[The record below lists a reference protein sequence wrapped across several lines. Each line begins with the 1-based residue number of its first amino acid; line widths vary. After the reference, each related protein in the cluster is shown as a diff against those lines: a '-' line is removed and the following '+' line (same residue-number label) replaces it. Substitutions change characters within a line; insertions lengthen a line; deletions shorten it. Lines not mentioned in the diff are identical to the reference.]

1 MLNEEAALPGSGKN
15 SHGQVRQRSKVFFVR
30 KITSL
35 LVNPLRNRSISRAI
49 PATVTSVAV
58 AVAGMA
64 VPATGGNQL
73 ASAAET
79 PASVQALSAAGGGL
93 IKAQDWQQSHV
104 LGALPAPLAGDK
116 DSPEHVKDAV
126 ERSVQITRLSEEND
140 SLEQRWRIT
149 FNRELIRDDR
159 NVAWAGN
166 KDVKYSVVLSPDYQV
181 VGNVDYTLAHKHGGE
196 SVSRSIPATVMG
208 SGDYGYYYN
217 GLGQSGNAFALLSDS
232 ARLVELR
239 YFGQYVP
246 TDQLNGRGQQVF
258 NPPEQVKGSSTTNV
272 STPLANELSGQI
284 GGTDRR
290 GDQLWEN
297 LQWKD
302 GRFQGWYVN
311 NNDWAQGSFYDSF
324 APNAGMAW
332 SFSYA
337 TEKYWA
343 DDVITVEF
351 TTRRD
356 PSTMWFAN
364 GRQNTNHR
372 TFVAASYKAFLGGN
386 ALVQRAAAQY
396 TTMDDHDTAT
406 IGKNGLPQRIN
417 AGVGIPL
424 EAVGNNYDGDDGA
437 DQDELGPQGLSGY
450 IKHGYLNLAER
461 NPGQVGNKTQPT
473 WGIDG
478 SDPTVG
484 YAGYILMPNK
494 TLNIAPSYHPTAENA
509 LQYAT
514 QPHQTVQLWAG
525 GKLLAETKSDA
536 KGLAWLQ
543 PGWAF
548 DRTSTTSGFAFRPNK
563 YGNNVRLN
571 DQGQPVY
578 VRVDNSFSVNLTQ
591 QDYQLKVYSEG
602 WDTLPAYP
610 KLQRPVFARPAEQSF
625 GYNAFQAD
633 NSRSTLTATP
643 NVVPASK
650 SATTTLRLTL
660 QTRDGKPISVQ
671 PNMIQLEQYL
681 GGVRNETGKH
691 GGSAWQVVGPG
702 QYETR
707 VGNETAGIY
716 DYKVKVN
723 APAGGTFAEKTVR
736 VTFNDA
742 ELADATVN
750 NLADSY
756 PAGTEINNLTI
767 SAQGRRGGLTGSFW
781 VKLPGKAELVKLETK
796 QGAPVAVPAFAA
808 TKKEPELK
816 IYADAAGTSL
826 VKTVPLQVTLGAV
839 YRPSMEL
846 FAYGSPLTNRSR
858 LRVGTPL
865 VVQMVA
871 KDYDGDLIP
880 GQTGYKLD
888 DGAKFVEDPLQPGV
902 YRAQTL
908 ITEASTKNIGLASE
922 PKELYLDKGSLF
934 AILGVAPES
943 YRISWISPPVPLQ
956 TDVGGKLVKIVDAQ
970 TWQPVANREFS
981 LTYGGA
987 SRYLVNLRTDS
998 AGIITLPNSWNG
1010 FNWAGTA
1017 PQVYLVKPGVTGS
1030 AIFATSNLYDSIP
1043 VPVISPLRPG
1053 PGQLAAAGNL
1063 DGTASAV
1070 DSGSGALAH
1079 AGVNKEVTVTYQA
1092 DTSQIGG
1099 LDFAEVKATL
1109 GDQTV
1114 TLTASPQ
1121 LDPQTN
1127 RRTYSGKLTAPANG
1141 GDYEISTVIN
1151 GQPGPSTYVAVI
1163 GTETPFAELS
1173 LTTDKTLNLSLA
1185 NQDSASVNMTLTQLD
1200 GLSFESYQG
1209 IGGKQTKQVQISNAK
1224 GFSTATTRDLE
1235 VLPGWQFRVTAEAA
1249 GKGLSRPYL
1258 ATVKPPA
1265 PENVQVAVSP
1275 DGTKVTVTGT
1285 IAYPGTVAVD
1295 AIKKDGTAA
1304 VGAGGRSNQL
1314 PAGEFSFEI
1323 PVPENF
1329 DGKLK
1334 VSLESYGVRSSDV
1347 DKTLA
1352 EKPQQPTINSAQ
1364 LNGNGEVVVSV
1375 TSPSAGSVTVAGIT
1389 KEFAAGETK
1398 TVTIPASADINA
1410 GNKIAAT
1417 VTNAGGS
1424 ATSSEI
1430 AVAAAPGAPTAT
1442 AIKHIGNA
1450 VSFEV
1455 TVPAGGSLAVIS
1467 NGATIKT
1474 VDNLQAGAATTIEI
1488 PDAGTREVTYQLVAT
1503 KDGVSSV
1510 PGTVSVKALPSGLR
1524 FTNAEIAAGQ
1534 ITIAGNMPV
1543 TGTLKFGQ
1551 NPADKAPVTWSYDG
1565 QIAAGSFTITMDKP
1579 AGVTELS
1586 STNSQN
1592 YVAMVQEVD
1601 GQYLETAP
1609 IPYTL
1614 YRKLDAPTISE
1625 VKWTTAGKLQVTV
1638 TGVENGN
1645 TVSLKQDETGTE
1657 TQLAS
1662 QTSSGNQVVFELTKE
1677 QAAGLTKIFAKQDN
1691 SNSLLR
1697 PSNPAAKVN
1706 VPAQP
1711 QLENI
1716 DVYVD
1721 ETGVHVTA
1729 TPTVA
1734 GKLKVDG
1741 QQEVDVTANTPV
1753 TKTFPRNGLDK
1764 ITLSLDAGDNGVS
1777 PTYTF
1782 SLAEVPAAPD
1792 IAADGIKHNSPNQ
1805 VELKI
1810 TPNSDSGTL
1819 IVYRLDGT
1827 NLTEVLEQEFTSGN
1841 QVTVTV
1847 PDGGQVLPRYV
1858 AKVQK
1863 TLGDAPTQTRLLSAA
1878 SNEVTAPQIPL
1889 TPEYTLVAD
1898 GDKWK
1903 LEVTVR
1909 ESGALKVTKTSGG
1922 EQAAALGT
1930 TPSNLA
1936 PGAVVNYTLAS
1947 GDQENTAGQPITI
1960 SFTSGNGT
1968 VSLQPVLPTPPATP
1982 TDVQV
1987 TTDQSLRN
1995 NYKSYHITGSVE
2007 QTEGQQLELQVQYS
2021 TDGSA
2026 PYQDVTEVARPVL
2039 AETGKIDA
2047 DMRLATAYKGIR
2059 LLTVDPAGNRS
2070 VASTSVAPTFIDHKF
2085 NSAKFEDG
2093 STSVIKLEYAEGTD
2107 VAGVVVRD
2115 ENDNLVQGVVF
2126 DSNNKT
2132 VTLPENTLA
2141 PGSTV
2146 VLARKDSQGNISTR
2160 YELSVPGKT
2169 GKPAVTFAYSQFSG
2183 NWYDPNAVPGEMT
2196 PAPTAETLKP
2206 KVNLRFS
2213 RPVPASSTIRLYV
2226 GENKIG
2232 ERQVESQMSGNV
2244 SVPVTDAPDALQ
2256 GVQTI
2261 DVTLEEGG
2269 DQESDRTSAPY
2280 RLMQKPVINSAYQN
2294 DNDLVIVGNFG
2305 GTAALVKVAQGENTK
2320 YYRAPQ
2326 GQKITLQ
2333 NINSVPGTTVSVAT
2347 GNTVQTSA
2355 WSDPVPVA
2363 DDSVITSWSN
2373 TSVKLFAGQ
2382 SLTSLTITATNKDGR
2397 SVSSAPT
2404 LQVLHGKDSVFS
2416 GAVTDLQTKN
2426 DAVLTMDPAPT
2437 LQVGD
2442 IITVQQLRA
2451 ETVVSQFQANVQ
2463 VLGIDSNSLT
2473 ITKQG
2478 DSTEVSQVTADDTV
2492 TITYQ
2497 LPNDLTTIEGI
2508 TGKFKLVPATG
2519 DAVEIEGTV
2528 NRDGK
2533 TITATIPQDKMH
2545 AGTFKVV
2552 PVINGLE
2559 GEGKSLTIVNG
2570 APHSFEIPAG
2580 TQLVKDHDNYVPIT
2594 VTDAAGNPVAKSTV
2608 YVSLNDGTKIAA
2620 VTDGKGIAV
2629 VPVYP
2634 SGEAATATINLF
2646 VDASSTDPVATV
2658 ENLPVL
2664 QKAQAAAGSGELV
2677 VAQID
2682 GTALDSKQIT
2692 VGSTVAATYT
2702 YHWGEN
2708 ASAVIP
2714 SAVAVR
2720 LGDGTAVTMARENV
2734 DYANGAA
2741 TFVTKKL
2748 VAPTKAGAVAAV
2760 VVNDLLADPEEFT
2773 GYTLVA
2779 DQPARLVLAEPN
2791 TKLVK
2796 DEADQTLKVKITDQ
2810 YGNEVT
2816 PTGVSARGAG
2826 QPTVTA
2832 PSDSAPGVYTVI
2844 GLKPTEADHQLS
2856 VTVPGVDSPLTV
2868 TIPLAERVYPTTGTF
2883 TVNAGDT
2890 VGEDV
2895 VVSYQLPAVG
2905 VEQVLDRPETVKVK
2919 VQMSDDLVTE
2929 LDLTWNE
2936 NTQAY
2941 DGTVSGQNLHKAGSY
2956 TLTPV
2961 LDDKDVTDQAQSI
2974 SLHAGPVA
2982 QAKLVADQPL
2992 IVGQEQ
2998 QDVQI
3003 KLTDQFD
3010 NLITPDTTGAAQ
3022 AVVRVAGKEEKVD
3035 LGENGVV
3042 SLPALTPGGTQ
3053 VPVAV
3058 TVGGATSVVNLPA
3071 FNLVDNTTGSFVAL
3085 QATVPAGSPV
3095 QVTYQLPDIDPATQF
3110 VAAPDK
3116 FTLYLNGDQSAV
3128 KLNKTAA
3135 GSYTGEW
3142 TPQATGEVT
3151 LAVGTSA
3158 AATQQGVTVVSG
3170 KLSNSTTASSGL
3182 VKDVLGSATFVLTDT
3197 AGNQIADGT
3206 EVAVKIEDN
3215 SPGASPTMITTTVRG
3230 GRVVLDFTPRRA
3242 GQVPVTITAADGSSA
3257 AAKLTVLDRQLVIDG
3272 ILSIAPSGQL
3282 TTDSE
3287 ATATWTLN
3295 EPGDKGRGPA
3305 GTVVMKIGETV
3316 LGILLPVNDPLTN
3329 QFTGK
3334 YEGKLNTDQPVTGP
3348 VTVETA
3354 DGELQ
3359 NQAQLQILPG
3369 KLARAEVIEP
3379 ANGFALTG
3387 EETEVQIRLT
3397 DAKGNDLAPGTPVQV
3412 TVAGATVTAPPAA
3425 IAEDGLL
3432 SFKVKPETPGDIN
3445 IGVTVAGNTATATIT
3460 AVDQLPI
3467 SAGMF
3472 TVNGVTTNSSIPAGA
3487 SVELKYVLPS
3497 EYTAADVTTIY
3508 PVVDGKVLTDQPLQL
3523 VDGQYTVTLTAPAAI
3538 GTATYSLAFDEH
3550 ADVKTK
3556 EITVNVIPA
3565 VVAKVELLS
3574 DGALR
3579 PNEPNQVQFQ
3589 VADQAGKATTAPV
3602 WVSIADGKFVRLNPD
3617 QNGVLTVPV
3626 TPTGGQAPHLVI
3638 AADEQGTTKLFDQ
3651 TLAVKPVPDAATD
3664 VTAVVTKRGEVTVTG
3679 TVQPG
3684 ATVQIQVPGQAEP
3697 VTVTADPVTG
3707 QFTTVIPGIKPGATV
3722 VVVPVVDGVAGKSTA
3737 VKVVVP
3743 KPAAQITG
3751 DTISGTTIPGGKV
3764 VVTDAAG
3771 NKIAEQTA
3779 DEDGKFTLVVPGDA
3793 AGQIRVN
3800 LELDDELSAPVVLD
3814 HQVSEPEPAN
3824 PDQVQPVQEDRQ
3836 DEGTPNVPSQ
3846 DQNNDRCSTG
3856 SAGSSCGFHWWWL
3869 IPVILLVLGIGSY
3882 VQYTAM
3888 VNGGDRQPL
3897 QRGQGSVGDWIR
3909 WLQGLPVR

>member
-1 MLNEEAALPGSGKN
+1 M
-15 SHGQVRQRSKVFFVR
+15 FFVR

-35 LVNPLRNRSISRAI
+35 LVTPFRNRSISRAM

-64 VPATGGNQL
+64 VLATSGNQL

-104 LGALPAPLAGDK
+104 LGALPTPLAGDK

-196 SVSRSIPATVMG
+196 SVSRSIPATIMG
-208 SGDYGYYYN
+208 GGDYGYYYN

-424 EAVGNNYDGDDGA
+424 DAVGNNYDGDDGA

-450 IKHGYLNLAER
+450 IKHRYLNLAER

-473 WGIDG
+473 WGIDS

-494 TLNIAPSYHPTAENA
+494 TLNIAPSYQPTAENA

-543 PGWAF
+543 PGWGF

-578 VRVDNSFSVNLTQ
+578 VRVDNSFSVNLTTQ
-591 QDYQLKVYSEG
+591 QYQLKVYSEG

-625 GYNAFQAD
+625 GYNNFRAD

-796 QGAPVAVPAFAA
+796 QGSPVAVPAFAA

-1053 PGQLAAAGNL
+1053 PGQLDAAGNL
-1063 DGTASAV
+1063 DETASAV
-1070 DSGSGALAH
+1070 DSGSGDLAH

-1185 NQDSASVNMTLTQLD
+1185 NQDLASVNMTLTQLD
-1200 GLSFESYQG
+1200 GLTFESYQG
-1209 IGGKQTKQVQISNAK
+1209 IGGKQTKQVQIPNAK
-1224 GFSTATTRDLE
+1224 GFSSATTRDLE

-1265 PENVQVAVSP
+1265 PENVQVALSP

-1329 DGKLK
+1329 DGTLK

-1389 KEFAAGETK
+1389 KEFAEGETK
-1398 TVTIPASADINA
+1398 TVTIPASANINA
-1410 GNKIAAT
+1410 GDKIAAT

-1424 ATSSEI
+1424 ATSSEF

-1474 VDNLQAGAATTIEI
+1474 VDNIQVGTATTIEI

-1534 ITIAGNMPV
+1534 ITIVGNMPV

-1551 NPADKAPVTWSYDG
+1551 KPAGKDPVTWTYG
-1565 QIAAGSFTITMDKP
+1565 KQIAAGSFTITMDKP
-1579 AGVTELS
+1579 DGVTELS
-1586 STNSQN
+1586 STNGQS
-1592 YVAMVQEVD
+1592 YVVMVQEVE

-1609 IPYTL
+1609 IAYTL

-1625 VKWTTAGKLQVTV
+1625 VKWTATGKLQVTV

-1662 QTSSGNQVVFELTKE
+1662 QTSSGDQVVFELTKE

-1697 PSNPAAKVN
+1697 PSNPAEKVN

-1741 QQEVDVTANTPV
+1741 QQEVDVTANEPV
-1753 TKTFPRNGLDK
+1753 TKTFPRGNLNE
-1764 ITLSLDAGDNGVS
+1764 ITLTLDAGTSGVS

-1782 SLAEVPAAPD
+1782 SLADVPAAPA
-1792 IAADGIKHNSPNQ
+1792 IASEGIKHNSPNQ

-1810 TPNSDSGTL
+1810 TPPNRVSGTL

-1827 NLTEVLEQEFTSGN
+1827 NLTEVLEQEFTSDN

-1863 TLGDAPTQTRLLSAA
+1863 TLGEAPKQTRLLSAA

-1889 TPEYTLVAD
+1889 APDYTLVAD
-1898 GDKWK
+1898 GDQWK

-1909 ESGALKVTKTSGG
+1909 ESGALKVTKTSGS
-1922 EQAAALGT
+1922 E
-1930 TPSNLA
+1930 
-1936 PGAVVNYTLAS
+1936 
-1947 GDQENTAGQPITI
+1947 AG
-1960 SFTSGNGT
+1960 GC
-1968 VSLQPVLPTPPATP
+1968 
-1982 TDVQV
+1982 
-1987 TTDQSLRN
+1987 
-1995 NYKSYHITGSVE
+1995 
-2007 QTEGQQLELQVQYS
+2007 
-2021 TDGSA
+2021 
-2026 PYQDVTEVARPVL
+2026 
-2039 AETGKIDA
+2039 
-2047 DMRLATAYKGIR
+2047 
-2059 LLTVDPAGNRS
+2059 
-2070 VASTSVAPTFIDHKF
+2070 
-2085 NSAKFEDG
+2085 
-2093 STSVIKLEYAEGTD
+2093 
-2107 VAGVVVRD
+2107 
-2115 ENDNLVQGVVF
+2115 
-2126 DSNNKT
+2126 
-2132 VTLPENTLA
+2132 
-2141 PGSTV
+2141 
-2146 VLARKDSQGNISTR
+2146 TR
-2160 YELSVPGKT
+2160 Y
-2169 GKPAVTFAYSQFSG
+2169 Y
-2183 NWYDPNAVPGEMT
+2183 
-2196 PAPTAETLKP
+2196 
-2206 KVNLRFS
+2206 
-2213 RPVPASSTIRLYV
+2213 
-2226 GENKIG
+2226 
-2232 ERQVESQMSGNV
+2232 
-2244 SVPVTDAPDALQ
+2244 
-2256 GVQTI
+2256 
-2261 DVTLEEGG
+2261 
-2269 DQESDRTSAPY
+2269 
-2280 RLMQKPVINSAYQN
+2280 
-2294 DNDLVIVGNFG
+2294 
-2305 GTAALVKVAQGENTK
+2305 TK
-2320 YYRAPQ
+2320 
-2326 GQKITLQ
+2326 
-2333 NINSVPGTTVSVAT
+2333 
-2347 GNTVQTSA
+2347 
-2355 WSDPVPVA
+2355 
-2363 DDSVITSWSN
+2363 
-2373 TSVKLFAGQ
+2373 
-2382 SLTSLTITATNKDGR
+2382 
-2397 SVSSAPT
+2397 
-2404 LQVLHGKDSVFS
+2404 
-2416 GAVTDLQTKN
+2416 
-2426 DAVLTMDPAPT
+2426 
-2437 LQVGD
+2437 
-2442 IITVQQLRA
+2442 
-2451 ETVVSQFQANVQ
+2451 
-2463 VLGIDSNSLT
+2463 
-2473 ITKQG
+2473 
-2478 DSTEVSQVTADDTV
+2478 
-2492 TITYQ
+2492 
-2497 LPNDLTTIEGI
+2497 
-2508 TGKFKLVPATG
+2508 
-2519 DAVEIEGTV
+2519 
-2528 NRDGK
+2528 
-2533 TITATIPQDKMH
+2533 
-2545 AGTFKVV
+2545 
-2552 PVINGLE
+2552 
-2559 GEGKSLTIVNG
+2559 
-2570 APHSFEIPAG
+2570 
-2580 TQLVKDHDNYVPIT
+2580 
-2594 VTDAAGNPVAKSTV
+2594 
-2608 YVSLNDGTKIAA
+2608 
-2620 VTDGKGIAV
+2620 
-2629 VPVYP
+2629 
-2634 SGEAATATINLF
+2634 
-2646 VDASSTDPVATV
+2646 
-2658 ENLPVL
+2658 
-2664 QKAQAAAGSGELV
+2664 
-2677 VAQID
+2677 
-2682 GTALDSKQIT
+2682 
-2692 VGSTVAATYT
+2692 
-2702 YHWGEN
+2702 
-2708 ASAVIP
+2708 
-2714 SAVAVR
+2714 
-2720 LGDGTAVTMARENV
+2720 
-2734 DYANGAA
+2734 
-2741 TFVTKKL
+2741 
-2748 VAPTKAGAVAAV
+2748 
-2760 VVNDLLADPEEFT
+2760 
-2773 GYTLVA
+2773 
-2779 DQPARLVLAEPN
+2779 
-2791 TKLVK
+2791 
-2796 DEADQTLKVKITDQ
+2796 
-2810 YGNEVT
+2810 
-2816 PTGVSARGAG
+2816 
-2826 QPTVTA
+2826 
-2832 PSDSAPGVYTVI
+2832 
-2844 GLKPTEADHQLS
+2844 
-2856 VTVPGVDSPLTV
+2856 
-2868 TIPLAERVYPTTGTF
+2868 
-2883 TVNAGDT
+2883 
-2890 VGEDV
+2890 
-2895 VVSYQLPAVG
+2895 
-2905 VEQVLDRPETVKVK
+2905 
-2919 VQMSDDLVTE
+2919 
-2929 LDLTWNE
+2929 
-2936 NTQAY
+2936 
-2941 DGTVSGQNLHKAGSY
+2941 
-2956 TLTPV
+2956 
-2961 LDDKDVTDQAQSI
+2961 
-2974 SLHAGPVA
+2974 
-2982 QAKLVADQPL
+2982 
-2992 IVGQEQ
+2992 
-2998 QDVQI
+2998 
-3003 KLTDQFD
+3003 
-3010 NLITPDTTGAAQ
+3010 
-3022 AVVRVAGKEEKVD
+3022 
-3035 LGENGVV
+3035 
-3042 SLPALTPGGTQ
+3042 
-3053 VPVAV
+3053 
-3058 TVGGATSVVNLPA
+3058 
-3071 FNLVDNTTGSFVAL
+3071 
-3085 QATVPAGSPV
+3085 
-3095 QVTYQLPDIDPATQF
+3095 
-3110 VAAPDK
+3110 
-3116 FTLYLNGDQSAV
+3116 
-3128 KLNKTAA
+3128 
-3135 GSYTGEW
+3135 
-3142 TPQATGEVT
+3142 
-3151 LAVGTSA
+3151 
-3158 AATQQGVTVVSG
+3158 
-3170 KLSNSTTASSGL
+3170 
-3182 VKDVLGSATFVLTDT
+3182 
-3197 AGNQIADGT
+3197 
-3206 EVAVKIEDN
+3206 
-3215 SPGASPTMITTTVRG
+3215 
-3230 GRVVLDFTPRRA
+3230 
-3242 GQVPVTITAADGSSA
+3242 
-3257 AAKLTVLDRQLVIDG
+3257 
-3272 ILSIAPSGQL
+3272 
-3282 TTDSE
+3282 
-3287 ATATWTLN
+3287 
-3295 EPGDKGRGPA
+3295 
-3305 GTVVMKIGETV
+3305 
-3316 LGILLPVNDPLTN
+3316 
-3329 QFTGK
+3329 
-3334 YEGKLNTDQPVTGP
+3334 
-3348 VTVETA
+3348 
-3354 DGELQ
+3354 
-3359 NQAQLQILPG
+3359 
-3369 KLARAEVIEP
+3369 
-3379 ANGFALTG
+3379 
-3387 EETEVQIRLT
+3387 
-3397 DAKGNDLAPGTPVQV
+3397 
-3412 TVAGATVTAPPAA
+3412 
-3425 IAEDGLL
+3425 
-3432 SFKVKPETPGDIN
+3432 
-3445 IGVTVAGNTATATIT
+3445 
-3460 AVDQLPI
+3460 
-3467 SAGMF
+3467 
-3472 TVNGVTTNSSIPAGA
+3472 
-3487 SVELKYVLPS
+3487 
-3497 EYTAADVTTIY
+3497 
-3508 PVVDGKVLTDQPLQL
+3508 
-3523 VDGQYTVTLTAPAAI
+3523 
-3538 GTATYSLAFDEH
+3538 
-3550 ADVKTK
+3550 
-3556 EITVNVIPA
+3556 
-3565 VVAKVELLS
+3565 
-3574 DGALR
+3574 
-3579 PNEPNQVQFQ
+3579 
-3589 VADQAGKATTAPV
+3589 
-3602 WVSIADGKFVRLNPD
+3602 
-3617 QNGVLTVPV
+3617 
-3626 TPTGGQAPHLVI
+3626 
-3638 AADEQGTTKLFDQ
+3638 
-3651 TLAVKPVPDAATD
+3651 
-3664 VTAVVTKRGEVTVTG
+3664 
-3679 TVQPG
+3679 
-3684 ATVQIQVPGQAEP
+3684 
-3697 VTVTADPVTG
+3697 
-3707 QFTTVIPGIKPGATV
+3707 
-3722 VVVPVVDGVAGKSTA
+3722 
-3737 VKVVVP
+3737 
-3743 KPAAQITG
+3743 
-3751 DTISGTTIPGGKV
+3751 
-3764 VVTDAAG
+3764 
-3771 NKIAEQTA
+3771 
-3779 DEDGKFTLVVPGDA
+3779 
-3793 AGQIRVN
+3793 
-3800 LELDDELSAPVVLD
+3800 
-3814 HQVSEPEPAN
+3814 
-3824 PDQVQPVQEDRQ
+3824 
-3836 DEGTPNVPSQ
+3836 
-3846 DQNNDRCSTG
+3846 
-3856 SAGSSCGFHWWWL
+3856 
-3869 IPVILLVLGIGSY
+3869 
-3882 VQYTAM
+3882 
-3888 VNGGDRQPL
+3888 
-3897 QRGQGSVGDWIR
+3897 
-3909 WLQGLPVR
+3909 